1 MNFHLSNTSNNW
13 SWTPINK
20 ARGMGPLPYL
30 SKRAALRAR
39 ASAAREPGGHIKSF
53 SFQLQEHFKG
63 EEQPVSVFCKS
74 PRDFTQTP

>member
-1 MNFHLSNTSNNW
+1 MNFHPSNTSNDW
-13 SWTPINK
+13 SSTPINE

-30 SKRAALRAR
+30 SKSGALRAR
-39 ASAAREPGGHIKSF
+39 ASAAREPGGHIKYF

-74 PRDFTQTP
+74 PCDFT